1 MNKRRVHTIF
11 LLVGLLAS
19 GILGAL
25 ELDREEL
32 EDAAGVDIEFEN
44 YEGPV
49 DQIDSRDAIRGIG
62 AVLGRQTRSLG
73 TGDYDGR
80 YQVRR
85 IVGDPSD
92 PRLAADIVTLGAA
105 ARVDHIENLRRIL
118 AGYLQES
125 WDYEQSD
132 ADLLSRFIT
141 IYNAV
146 NRGAMRVFEARYREA
161 VAEALDPQRAGL
173 ATSYREWAGQSQIVI
188 PLRDGRAPGALDA
201 VDPRQLIDVGVIEEL
216 RTRADL
222 GIEDRKAIIDFVER
236 VIEEREVAIE
246 EERAELVQEQ
256 AAIDER
262 QQEIAEEITQL
273 EQPETVETAEEAP
286 EDPDPEETAQR
297 EERVAELEAEQEE
310 LTQQEDQIQEREEQL
325 EEEAEEVEELSDR
338 VDELYEETAE
348 DQEALA
354 EGETPPEL
362 VPFVLVVPGEQFEL
376 AVVNF
381 LEATVAGEQTVPLAD
396 RTVTSFQGG
405 LVVAHQNS
413 QRLLLLDGGSLGIIA
428 ESDARVVPGSRIVT
442 VRGDLYTVIPRD
454 GSFFVGQFDGQL
466 VLQRRSAEP
475 VLRDT
480 DIVLRDDEILVQ
492 GQDGA
497 LRVLNLAAVRD

>member
-1 MNKRRVHTIF
+1 LI
-11 LLVGLLAS
+11 GLAAS

-32 EDAAGVDIEFEN
+32 EDTAGVDIEFEN

-62 AVLGRQTRSLG
+62 AVLGRQTRSGG

-80 YQVRR
+80 YRVRR
-85 IVGDPSD
+85 IVGDQSD

-125 WDYEQSD
+125 WDYNQSD
-132 ADLLSRFIT
+132 ADLLARFVT

-146 NRGAMRVFEARYREA
+146 NRGAMQVFEARYREA
-161 VAEALDPQRAGL
+161 VANALDPQRAGL

-188 PLRDGRAPGALDA
+188 PLREGREPGALDA
-201 VDPRQLIDVGVIEEL
+201 VDPGQLIDVGVIEEL

-236 VIEEREVAIE
+236 VIDEREQAIE
-246 EERAELVQEQ
+246 EERAELSQEQ
-256 AAIDER
+256 EAIDDR
-262 QQEIAEEITQL
+262 QQEIAEEITEL
-273 EQPETVETAEEAP
+273 EQPENGDPQDDAP
-286 EDPDPEETAQR
+286 EDSDPEETAR
-297 EERVAELEAEQEE
+297 RDERVAELEAEQEE
-310 LTQQEDQIQEREEQL
+310 LSRQEDQIQEREEQL
-325 EEEAEEVEELSDR
+325 EEEAAEVEELSNR

-348 DQEALA
+348 DQEALS
-354 EGETPPEL
+354 EGQTPPEL
-362 VPFVLVVPGEQFEL
+362 VPFVLVVPGDEFEL

-381 LEATVAGEQTVPLAD
+381 LEAAVAGEQTVPLAD

-413 QRLLLLDGGSLGIIA
+413 GRLLLLDEGSLGIVA

-442 VRGDLYTVIPRD
+442 VRGDLYTVVPRD
-454 GSFFVGQFDGQL
+454 GTFYVGQFDGQL

-475 VLRDT
+475 VLPDT
-480 DIVLRDDEILVQ
+480 DIVLREDEILVQ
-492 GQDGA
+492 GEDGA
-497 LRVLNLAAVRD
+497 LRVLSLAAVQD